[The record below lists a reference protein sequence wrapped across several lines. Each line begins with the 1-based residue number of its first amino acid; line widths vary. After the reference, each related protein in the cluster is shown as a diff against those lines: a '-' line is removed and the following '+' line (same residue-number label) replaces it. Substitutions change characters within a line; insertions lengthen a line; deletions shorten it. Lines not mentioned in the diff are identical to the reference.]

1 METVKFE
8 ELQLDD
14 RILRAVTDMG
24 FEEASPIQAKA
35 IPVELEGCD
44 IIGQAQTGTGKT
56 AAFGIPLLEKVDPE
70 NRKVQALV
78 LCPTRELAIQVSEE
92 IRNLAKSNP
101 SALNVEELLYAA
113 TLFDNNGDKLAI
125 YEAAM
130 RQFPND
136 WRGFND
142 AGMIL
147 FETGKV
153 AQAKADFEKA
163 NALSA
168 NNKTI
173 KNNLGAVELIN
184 GNVKEAEVLFGAAT
198 GAGNEVNYNKGIV
211 AIMKGDYKAA
221 VDYFGKCNCVN
232 AALANILAGNNNEAA
247 KKLNEGKDDSA
258 LASYLK
264 AVIAARNNDNS
275 AVLSNLKT
283 ACSKDAS
290 MKKLAATDMEFA
302 KLFDNA
308 DFQAIVK

>member
-1 METVKFE
+1 MNISNE
-8 ELQLDD
+8 
-14 RILRAVTDMG
+14 ICRAVLDMG
-24 FEEASPIQAKA
+24 FEEATPIQSQA
-35 IPVELEGCD
+35 IPVILEGKD
-44 IIGQAQTGTGKT
+44 IIGQSQTGTGKT
-56 AAFGIPLLEKVDPE
+56 AAFGIPLLERINPDD
-70 NRKVQALV
+70 RRLQALI

>member
-1 METVKFE
+1 
-8 ELQLDD
+8 
-14 RILRAVTDMG
+14 
-24 FEEASPIQAKA
+24 
-35 IPVELEGCD
+35 
-44 IIGQAQTGTGKT
+44 
-56 AAFGIPLLEKVDPE
+56 
-70 NRKVQALV
+70 
-78 LCPTRELAIQVSEE
+78 
-92 IRNLAKSNP
+92 
-101 SALNVEELLYAA
+101 
-113 TLFDNNGDKLAI
+113 
-125 YEAAM
+125 M

-153 AQAKADFEKA
+153 AQAKADFEA

>member
-1 METVKFE
+1 MEAVRFD
-8 ELQLDD
+8 ELQLDE
-14 RILRAVTDMG
+14 RIVRAVTDMG
-24 FEEASPIQAKA
+24 FEAASPIQAQA
-35 IPVELEGCD
+35 IPVQLEGLD

-56 AAFGIPLLEKVDPE
+56 AAFGIPLLQKIDPDS
-70 NRKVQALV
+70 KKLQAIA

>member
-1 METVKFE
+1 MK
-8 ELQLDD
+8 
-14 RILRAVTDMG
+14 
-24 FEEASPIQAKA
+24 QA
-35 IPVELEGCD
+35 
-44 IIGQAQTGTGKT
+44 
-56 AAFGIPLLEKVDPE
+56 
-70 NRKVQALV
+70 
-78 LCPTRELAIQVSEE
+78 E
-92 IRNLAKSNP
+92 I
-101 SALNVEELLYAA
+101 Y
-113 TLFDNNGDKLAI
+113 
-125 YEAAM
+125 
-130 RQFPND
+130 
-136 WRGFND
+136 
-142 AGMIL
+142 
-147 FETGKV
+147 
-153 AQAKADFEKA
+153 
-163 NALSA
+163 
-168 NNKTI
+168 
-173 KNNLGAVELIN
+173 
-184 GNVKEAEVLFGAAT
+184 FGAAT

>member
-1 METVKFE
+1 MSVEIKSNISLCISLIALIATLFLAKIQFDTFSETKAKFVVNAE
-8 ELQLDD
+8 
-14 RILRAVTDMG
+14 RI
-24 FEEASPIQAKA
+24 
-35 IPVELEGCD
+35 
-44 IIGQAQTGTGKT
+44 GKS
-56 AAFGIPLLEKVDPE
+56 D
-70 NRKVQALV
+70 
-78 LCPTRELAIQVSEE
+78 EE

-184 GNVKEAEVLFGAAT
+184 GNVKR
-198 GAGNEVNYNKGIV
+198 
-211 AIMKGDYKAA
+211 
-221 VDYFGKCNCVN
+221 
-232 AALANILAGNNNEAA
+232 
-247 KKLNEGKDDSA
+247 S
-258 LASYLK
+258 
-264 AVIAARNNDNS
+264 
-275 AVLSNLKT
+275 
-283 ACSKDAS
+283 
-290 MKKLAATDMEFA
+290 
-302 KLFDNA
+302 
-308 DFQAIVK
+308 

>member
-1 METVKFE
+1 MKFE
-8 ELQLDD
+8 ELNIKPE
-14 RILRAVTDMG
+14 ILRAVEDMG
-24 FEEASPIQAKA
+24 FEEGTPIQSQA
-35 IPVELEGCD
+35 IPVMESGVD
-44 IIGQAQTGTGKT
+44 MIGQAQTGTGKT